1 MQAAAFGYIQQM
13 VKQQAGIV
21 VEPGK
26 EYLAES
32 RLSGFAK
39 EQGFA
44 TLDNFVDT
52 LRLSPYSET
61 HRRVIELLTTN
72 ETSFFRDFRPFEALR
87 QTIIPQLVAARPGRN
102 LTIWCAA
109 SSSGQEPYSLAMLI
123 REHFPALVPTTLRA
137 EQTVGQVGNE
147 VGLLL
152 MKLPVGEPDA
162 LGRLLRVATLTKAA
176 KATQHP
182 EYISTLLGIGSAF
195 GLARPFLAL
204 QRMINIFVT
213 DVPGPPVPLYFLGA
227 KIEEVLP
234 IIGPGG
240 NVSLMVSAF
249 SYCGRLSLLLDV
261 RASAYPD
268 IDVLVGGMQRSWEAL
283 SERSSSKPVAAHPQ
297 PKRGRSKVS

>member
-123 REHFPALVPTTLRA
+123 REHFPALVPTTRIIASDISREMLARTKEGTYSQFEIGRGLPAPMLAKYLVSNGAQWQMRPEVRA
-137 EQTVGQVGNE
+137 MIETREINLAVAFPAMPAIDILMVRNVLIYFDAAKKQDIMTRMRKVLSQDGILILGGAETTLGVDVGFDRCTADN
-147 VGLLL
+147 
-152 MKLPVGEPDA
+152 
-162 LGRLLRVATLTKAA
+162 KAA
-176 KATQHP
+176 WYRRK
-182 EYISTLLGIGSAF
+182 
-195 GLARPFLAL
+195 
-204 QRMINIFVT
+204 
-213 DVPGPPVPLYFLGA
+213 DA
-227 KIEEVLP
+227 K
-234 IIGPGG
+234 
-240 NVSLMVSAF
+240 
-249 SYCGRLSLLLDV
+249 
-261 RASAYPD
+261 
-268 IDVLVGGMQRSWEAL
+268 
-283 SERSSSKPVAAHPQ
+283 
-297 PKRGRSKVS
+297 